1 MKPLQH
7 LGDSARESRLQIFE
21 GEVAA
26 PPALAGTL
34 IAQSAVMRRLTDEA
48 RRFSGSKVAVLIE
61 GESGTGKE
69 LIARLI
75 HEASPRSK
83 KPFVRVNC
91 AALSEHLVESELFG
105 HERGAFTGA
114 EQLRIGRFERAD
126 GGTLLLDE
134 IGEMPSHLQA
144 KLLRALEEEEIE
156 RVGGTRTVS
165 VDVRIVATTNRDLDR
180 ECAQRNFRSDLLY
193 RLGGVRLHLPP
204 LRQRPEEIPSL
215 VEHFIAR
222 FGPENP
228 TPVTSASPRTIELLR
243 AYSWPGNVRQL
254 RNAVHRACLVARK
267 PRLEPEDLP
276 PLADPTTSHATR
288 EPRTLEEI
296 ERRVILETLRE
307 LGGNKTAAA
316 ERLGVTARTLLNKL
330 KKYGQSPGS

>member
-1 MKPLQH
+1 MKPLRQSQE
-7 LGDSARESRLQIFE
+7 SADEPRLQIFD
-21 GEVAA
+21 GAD
-26 PPALAGTL
+26 PGPMKSGTL
-34 IAQSAVMRRLTDEA
+34 VAQSTDMCRLLNEA
-48 RRFSGSKVAVLIE
+48 RRFAHSKVAVLIE

-69 LIARLI
+69 LVARLI
-75 HEASPRSK
+75 HDGSPRSK

-91 AALSEHLVESELFG
+91 AALSEQLVESELFG

-114 EQLRIGRFERAD
+114 DQLRIGRFERAD

-134 IGEMPSHLQA
+134 IGEMPIHLQA

-165 VDVRIVATTNRDLDR
+165 VDVRVVATTNRDLDS
-180 ECAQRNFRSDLLY
+180 ECLKQNFRSDLLY

-204 LRQRPEEIPSL
+204 LRQRREEIPSL

-228 TPVTSASPRTIELLR
+228 SPVTSATPRTVELLR

-254 RNAVHRACLVARK
+254 RNAIHRACLLARG
-267 PRLEPEDLP
+267 PRLEPDDLP
-276 PLADPTTSHATR
+276 PLSEPTPRAAE

-307 LGGNKTAAA
+307 FGGNKTAAA
-316 ERLGVTARTLLNKL
+316 QRLGVTARTLLNKL
-330 KKYGQSPGS
+330 KKYGKAAGN

>member
-1 MKPLQH
+1 MRPLAH
-7 LGDSARESRLQIFE
+7 RSDDTVVEPRLQIFE
-21 GEVAA
+21 GGDPAA
-26 PPALAGTL
+26 PKTGTL
-34 IAQSAVMRRLTDEA
+34 VAESAVMRRMLDDA
-48 RRFSGSKVAVLIE
+48 RRFAHSKVAVLIE

-69 LIARLI
+69 LVARLI
-75 HEASPRSK
+75 HDGSPRSK

-134 IGEMPSHLQA
+134 IGEMPIHLQA

-180 ECAQRNFRSDLLY
+180 ECQQQAFRSDLLY

-204 LRQRPEEIPSL
+204 LRQRREEIPSL

-228 TPVTSASPRTIELLR
+228 EPVTSAAPRTVELLR

-254 RNAVHRACLVARK
+254 RNAIHRACLLARG
-267 PRLEPEDLP
+267 PRLEPDDLP
-276 PLADPTTSHATR
+276 PLAEPTLRAAE
-288 EPRTLEEI
+288 EPHTLEEI

-316 ERLGVTARTLLNKL
+316 QRLGVTARTLLNKL
-330 KKYGQSPGS
+330 KKYGQAAAS